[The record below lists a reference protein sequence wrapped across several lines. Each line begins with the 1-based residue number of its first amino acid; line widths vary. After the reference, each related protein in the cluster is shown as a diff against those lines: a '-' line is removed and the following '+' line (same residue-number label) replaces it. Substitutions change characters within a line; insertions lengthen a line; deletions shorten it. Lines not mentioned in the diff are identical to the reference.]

1 MKLELQYFDGCPGYE
16 PMKELVR
23 SVSLDMGV
31 SLELEEVHVGSP
43 EQVREIGF
51 KGSPTLLVEGRDIE
65 DRRDVI
71 DALGCRLYNGKPAPG
86 RWMIESALL
95 RALRPKHFLFL
106 CVQNSARSQL
116 AEAIARHLALAGVR
130 VKSAGS
136 SPAFVRP
143 QAVQVLEEAGIS
155 AEGLSSKAVDDI
167 DSTGIDVVITLCAD
181 EVCPIYL
188 GRAIRLH
195 WGLPDP
201 AQMEPEKAKLEAF
214 RNARDELMKRL
225 KHLLSYEA
233 D

>member
-1 MKLELQYFDGCPGYE
+1 MKLELQYFEGCPGYE
-16 PMKELVR
+16 PMREIVR
-23 SVSLDMGV
+23 SASSDMGI
-31 SLELEEVHVGSP
+31 SFELEEVHVRKP
-43 EQVREIGF
+43 EQLRAIGF

-65 DRRDVI
+65 DRQDVI
-71 DALGCRLYNGKPAPG
+71 DALGCRLYKGKPAPD
-86 RWMIESALL
+86 RWLIESALL
-95 RALRPKHFLFL
+95 RALKPKHFLFM

-116 AEAIARHLALAGVR
+116 AEAIARHFAPEGIT

-143 QAVQVLEEAGIS
+143 LALQVLEEAGIPT
-155 AEGLSSKAVDDI
+155 EGLSSKAVDDI
-167 DSTGIDVVITLCAD
+167 DCTDIDVVITLCAD

-201 AQMEPEKAKLEAF
+201 AHIEPEKAKLEAF
-214 RNARDELMKRL
+214 RNAREELMKRL
-225 KHLLSYEA
+225 KHLFAYQV